1 MPPELLLDYI
11 ERCKDGRKLS
21 FMILFHCAPVLK
33 GVKASNMI
41 TLPQGG
47 WLTAAGL
54 LQGSDVRWHILSSGD
69 RADVML
75 LYRRQWVKKLI
86 EDKQNRSFLAER
98 GYQLPE
104 AVTDEAIIHM
114 LEEIRDRYDKYTDG
128 EGEFPHELGILLQY
142 PLDDVRAFIENRG
155 EGYLLNG
162 YWKVYHNPERA
173 RAVFNKYNRVRE
185 IAAGQFVG
193 GCEWK
198 EIIV

>member
-54 LQGSDVRWHILSSGD
+54 LQGSDVRWHILSSGK

-75 LYRRQWVKKLI
+75 LYRRQWV
-86 EDKQNRSFLAER
+86 
-98 GYQLPE
+98 
-104 AVTDEAIIHM
+104 
-114 LEEIRDRYDKYTDG
+114 
-128 EGEFPHELGILLQY
+128 
-142 PLDDVRAFIENRG
+142 
-155 EGYLLNG
+155 
-162 YWKVYHNPERA
+162 
-173 RAVFNKYNRVRE
+173 
-185 IAAGQFVG
+185 
-193 GCEWK
+193 
-198 EIIV
+198 